1 MKVYKKLFSYVPKM
15 KYYGWLATLF
25 SDFSVVLTV
34 YGYYSIYKFLKS
46 LIIVGDEYLA
56 KSYAVQT
63 VAWLTLGALFYI
75 FSGLFSHILGFR
87 LETNLRKKGISGL
100 TEASFRF
107 FDLNSSG
114 YIRKTIDD
122 NAAKTHMAIAH
133 LIPDSAQAIVTPVLS
148 VALGFFINFKIGLVL
163 IAMLVIGVFLLKK
176 MTENTNFIQKYQE
189 SLDVLSSETVEYIR
203 GIQVIKI
210 FGAKVT
216 SFKALNKAI
225 NDYAK
230 FAYKYS
236 LSGKTPFVLF
246 QWLFFG
252 IVCILIV
259 PITFF
264 ITSLTTP
271 KILAVDLLML
281 FFLSGIIF
289 VSFMRIMYV
298 SMHLF
303 EARYAV
309 ETLTPFI

>member
-34 YGYYSIYKFLKS
+34 YGYYSIYKFLQS

-163 IAMLVIGVFLLKK
+163 IAMLVI
-176 MTENTNFIQKYQE
+176 
-189 SLDVLSSETVEYIR
+189 
-203 GIQVIKI
+203 
-210 FGAKVT
+210 
-216 SFKALNKAI
+216 
-225 NDYAK
+225 
-230 FAYKYS
+230 
-236 LSGKTPFVLF
+236 
-246 QWLFFG
+246 
-252 IVCILIV
+252 
-259 PITFF
+259 
-264 ITSLTTP
+264 
-271 KILAVDLLML
+271 
-281 FFLSGIIF
+281 
-289 VSFMRIMYV
+289 
-298 SMHLF
+298 
-303 EARYAV
+303 
-309 ETLTPFI
+309 

>member
-1 MKVYKKLFSYVPKM
+1 
-15 KYYGWLATLF
+15 
-25 SDFSVVLTV
+25 
-34 YGYYSIYKFLKS
+34 
-46 LIIVGDEYLA
+46 
-56 KSYAVQT
+56 
-63 VAWLTLGALFYI
+63 
-75 FSGLFSHILGFR
+75 
-87 LETNLRKKGISGL
+87 
-100 TEASFRF
+100 
-107 FDLNSSG
+107 
-114 YIRKTIDD
+114 
-122 NAAKTHMAIAH
+122 
-133 LIPDSAQAIVTPVLS
+133 
-148 VALGFFINFKIGLVL
+148 
-163 IAMLVIGVFLLKK
+163 MLVIGVFLLKK
-176 MTENTNFIQKYQE
+176 MTGNTNFIQKYQE

-246 QWLFFG
+246 NGYFWHSLHFDSSYN
-252 IVCILIV
+252 L
-259 PITFF
+259 F

-281 FFLSGIIF
+281 FLSGIIF

-309 ETLTPFI
+309 ETLDSLYLEMKQDQLKYGNETQIKNCDIAFENVSFSYKEECVLENFNLVLEQKEFMH